1 MAVPTVAALVAG
13 YFLLHTF
20 QGDRGI
26 LAWMQLRQRVA
37 LAEVTLARLDG
48 ERARF
53 EQRTRG
59 LSNATLDRDLLDE
72 RVRAVTGLGHPDEF
86 VIFIEPEKTGR

>member
-1 MAVPTVAALVAG
+1 MAALVAG

-20 QGDRGI
+20 QGDRGL

-37 LAEVTLARLDG
+37 LAEVSLARLDD

-53 EQRTRG
+53 EERTRR
-59 LSNATLDRDLLDE
+59 LSNATLDPDLLDE

-86 VIFIEPEKTGR
+86 VIFTRPEAGPETAAR